1 MDGYMKTGAIKIFQA
16 SKKVF
21 CKIVKMGL
29 LIVLNVW
36 YNHHIKTNAPVIPAR

>member
-1 MDGYMKTGAIKIFQA
+1 MVGYTKTGVIKIFRA

-21 CKIVKMGL
+21 YKIAKMGL

-36 YNHHIKTNAPVIPAR
+36 YNRCIKTNAPVIPAR